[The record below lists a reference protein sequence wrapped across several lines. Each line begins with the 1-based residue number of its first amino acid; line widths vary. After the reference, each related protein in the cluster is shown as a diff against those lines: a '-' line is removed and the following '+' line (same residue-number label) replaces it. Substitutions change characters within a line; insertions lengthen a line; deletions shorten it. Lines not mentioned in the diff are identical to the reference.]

1 MRIVL
6 DRSDDA
12 PLYLQLK
19 EQLVALIVSGGLS
32 PGSRLPPTRDL
43 ARQLKVS
50 RITVVNAY
58 ADLAAEGLISSHVGR
73 GTFVTAL
80 PEPAAPAVTPP
91 DAPDIW
97 PPWWPG
103 RLSAH
108 TMLRQMMHMTHQPE
122 VISFADGAPATE
134 FLPVAPFREA
144 INAVL
149 RRDGAD
155 ALQYDVAE
163 GYAPLRAAIAHY
175 LQEQGAKTTARQVL
189 ISSGCQQGLD
199 LVVQVLAQPGDSI
212 LVESPTYLGA
222 LDLFEARHLRVVGV
236 PVDEE
241 GLRVELLESY
251 TLKHR
256 PKLLYIAP
264 TFQNPTGATMP
275 LPRRRALLEIADK
288 YGVTVLEDGV
298 YNSLRYEGE
307 QLPSLTALDEREIV
321 VHVSSFSKILLPGI
335 RVGYLVAAEPLYE
348 RLVAAKQT
356 MDIYT
361 GSLDQR
367 ALHAYLAAGQL
378 PEHVEG
384 VRRAYRERRDTML
397 ESARRYLPSEAR
409 WTKPQGGIYLW
420 LKAPPDLSITQ
431 LYLLAVQH
439 GTAFAIGSVFF
450 PQGRAEPCLRLNFA
464 SHPPDVIRE
473 GMRRLGMAWQ
483 ELQGQAKTEIGPLP
497 AQQVFQLL

>member
-1 MRIVL
+1 MRINL
-6 DRSDDA
+6 ERSDNT

-19 EQLVALIVSGGLS
+19 EQIVALIESGDLG

-58 ADLAAEGLISSHVGR
+58 AELTAEGLISSHVGR

-80 PEPAAPAVTPP
+80 PELAEVAVTPP
-91 DAPDIW
+91 DASDLW
-97 PPWWPG
+97 SAWWPG

-122 VISFADGAPATE
+122 IISFADGAPATE

-163 GYAPLRAAIAHY
+163 GYAPLRAAIADY
-175 LQEQGAKTTARQVL
+175 LQEQGVRATARQVL

-199 LVVQVLAQPGDSI
+199 LVVQVLTQPGDSI

-222 LDLFEARHLRVVGV
+222 LDLFGARHLKAVGI
-236 PVDEE
+236 PLDEE

-251 TLKHR
+251 ILKHR
-256 PKLLYIAP
+256 PKLLYVAP
-264 TFQNPTGATMP
+264 TFQNPTGAT
-275 LPRRRALLEIADK
+275 LPISRRRALLEIADK
-288 YGVTVLEDGV
+288 YGMPILEDGV
-298 YNSLRYEGE
+298 YNPLRYEGE
-307 QLPSLTALDEREIV
+307 QLPSLAALDERGIV

-335 RVGYLVAAEPLYE
+335 RLGYLVAAEPLYE
-348 RLVAAKQT
+348 RLAAAKQT

-367 ALHAYLAAGQL
+367 ALHLYLAAGQL
-378 PEHVEG
+378 PGHLEG
-384 VRRAYRERRDTML
+384 IRQAYRERRDAML
-397 ESARRYLPSEAR
+397 TSARRYLPAEAR

-420 LKAPPDLSITQ
+420 VKAPPDLPITQ
-431 LYLLAVQH
+431 LYLLAVHH

-450 PQGRAEPCLRLNFA
+450 PEGRAEPCLRLNFA

-473 GMRRLGMAWQ
+473 GVRRLGKAWQ
-483 ELQGQAKTEIGPLP
+483 ELQGQGITETGPVP